1 MSRPFAR
8 YHKNRKAKSA
18 HLLLKILCPI
28 KPLAS
33 LELVFSCLRD
43 KLQLCKPFSSDHSDS
58 NTKFGAS
65 LILIKAR
72 AFHPH
77 PAPLR
82 ALPRFRELEWISVS
96 DNLRFLGQND
106 KCFEELSYHYCI
118 YQKQFGDAKLG
129 LYWNLRLFVHH
140 HRCKTTFLNSIAF
153 ERQSFFKADKNESCF
168 CSQSALILHQ
178 SIYAQKAL
186 CFSLLRNPIDQFWQE
201 LYQI

>member
-1 MSRPFAR
+1 MRQKRPIKPPEDLPNLQTSQECCKLFFLFHKKSDRTQMSRPFAR

-33 LELVFSCLRD
+33 LELVSSCLRD

-82 ALPRFRELEWISVS
+82 ALPRFRELE
-96 DNLRFLGQND
+96 
-106 KCFEELSYHYCI
+106 
-118 YQKQFGDAKLG
+118 
-129 LYWNLRLFVHH
+129 
-140 HRCKTTFLNSIAF
+140 
-153 ERQSFFKADKNESCF
+153 
-168 CSQSALILHQ
+168 
-178 SIYAQKAL
+178 
-186 CFSLLRNPIDQFWQE
+186 
-201 LYQI
+201 